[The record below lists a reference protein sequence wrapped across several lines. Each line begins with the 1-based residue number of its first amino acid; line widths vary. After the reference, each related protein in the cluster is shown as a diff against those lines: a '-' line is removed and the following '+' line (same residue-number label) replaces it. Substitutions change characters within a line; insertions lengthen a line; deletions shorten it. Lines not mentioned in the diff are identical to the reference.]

1 MNLSL
6 ICLLDLNI
14 NLQSVSYKL
23 LETVKV
29 LFCLARRYKMEE
41 NDEKDLIDEK
51 ITEIYYNFE
60 QVKEQELLNLLV
72 KIIVS
77 ITLKELYEK
86 GD

>member
-1 MNLSL
+1 
-6 ICLLDLNI
+6 
-14 NLQSVSYKL
+14 
-23 LETVKV
+23 
-29 LFCLARRYKMEE
+29 MEE